1 MQKVDVVS
9 ESDAST
15 VLNVNQT
22 LLIRARRAAEPRD
35 VLAHHPGVSQ

>member
-22 LLIRARRAAEPRD
+22 LLIRARRVTDPRD
-35 VLAHHPGVSQ
+35 APA